1 MRISGSTALVTGAAG
16 GIGRAVVRRFLAGGA
31 RVVLWD
37 RDVPA
42 LEDAAG
48 ELKALGPV
56 RYAALDVTDPAAV
69 SDEAA
74 RLAREGWAV
83 DLLDA
88 NAGVAYPG
96 ELLEMDEGRLRST
109 VRVNLEAMVWCVR
122 AFVPP
127 MVKRGRGHV
136 VFMASASSF
145 LGVPGLAVYAA
156 TKHAVIGLAE
166 SLRLELRRKGVL
178 GVGMTIV
185 CPGFVRTAM
194 FEGVRPPTLLPWLTS
209 AQLADRIAVGVEA
222 GELYVR
228 EPWIVRW
235 LPAMRALAPTFVLD
249 RLGDLLGLNHTT
261 EDWKAAGQPRG
272 SAPRPE

>member
-1 MRISGSTALVTGAAG
+1 MKINGATALVTGAAG
-16 GIGRAVVRRFLAGGA
+16 GIGRAVVRRLLTGGA

-42 LEDAAG
+42 LEEVTS
-48 ELKALGPV
+48 ELKSLGPV
-56 RYAALDVTDPAAV
+56 RYAAVDVADPAAV
-69 SDEAA
+69 NDEAA
-74 RLAREGWAV
+74 RLAREGWEI

-88 NAGVAYPG
+88 NAGVAFPG
-96 ELLEMDEGRLRST
+96 DLLEMDEGRLRST
-109 VRVNLEAMVWCVR
+109 VRVNLEAMIWQLR

-127 MVKRGRGHV
+127 MAKKGRGHV

-145 LGVPGLAVYAA
+145 LGVPGLAAYAA

-166 SLRLELRRKGVL
+166 SLRLELRRRGTL

-185 CPGFVRTAM
+185 CPGFVRTQM
-194 FEGVRPPTLLPWLTS
+194 FEGVRPPILLPWLTPP
-209 AQLADRIAVGVEA
+209 QLADRIYRGVEA

-235 LPAMRALAPTFVLD
+235 LPAMRALAPTFVMD
-249 RLGDLLGLNHTT
+249 HVGDLLGLNRTT
-261 EDWKAAGQPRG
+261 DDWK
-272 SAPRPE
+272 SAR

>member
-1 MRISGSTALVTGAAG
+1 MRLRGATALITGGAG
-16 GIGRAVVRRFLAGGA
+16 GIGRAVARRFLTGGA

-42 LEDAAG
+42 LEEAAS

-69 SDEAA
+69 NDEAA
-74 RLAREGWAV
+74 KLAADGWEV
-83 DLLDA
+83 DLLDV

-96 ELLEMDEGRLRST
+96 DLLEMDEGRLRAT
-109 VRVNLEAMVWCVR
+109 VRVNFESLIWCLR
-122 AFVPP
+122 SFVPA
-127 MVKRGRGHV
+127 MEKRGRGHI

-145 LGVPGLAVYAA
+145 IGVPGLAVYTA

-166 SLRLELRRKGVL
+166 SLRLELRRRGRL
-178 GVGMTIV
+178 GVKMSIV

-194 FEGVRPPTLLPWLTS
+194 FEGVKPPRLLPWLTP
-209 AQLADRIAVGVEA
+209 AQLADRIAKGVEA
-222 GELYVR
+222 EELYVR

-235 LPAMRALAPTFVLD
+235 LPALRAAAPTFVLD
-249 RLGDLLGLNHTT
+249 HLGDLLGLNHTT
-261 EDWKAAGQPRG
+261 DDWGGR
-272 SAPRPE
+272 R